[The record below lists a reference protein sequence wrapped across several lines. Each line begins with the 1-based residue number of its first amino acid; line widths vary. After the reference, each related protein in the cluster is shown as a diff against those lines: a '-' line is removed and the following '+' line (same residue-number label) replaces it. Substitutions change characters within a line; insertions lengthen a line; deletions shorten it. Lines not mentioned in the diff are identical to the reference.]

1 MLAGANLRVQDKEG
15 MALRLAQLELIA
27 LSGIGNTPLHI
38 AVCSQAADAEAL
50 VMLLLRGSV
59 DVNARNN
66 LSVSP
71 VDLASTDKVH
81 FRFTLMSCSDRNSKL
96 TCVYSC
102 FL

>member
-1 MLAGANLRVQDKEG
+1 MLGAGGCQPPCTGQRGYVLKVSSAGIDR
-15 MALRLAQLELIA
+15 A

-50 VMLLLRGSV
+50 VMSLLRGSV

-71 VDLASTDKVH
+71 LDLASTDKVH
-81 FRFTLMSCSDRNSKL
+81 VRSLSTPAPIAIAN
-96 TCVYSC
+96 
-102 FL
+102 